1 MTSVIENV
9 FDSIFFNQWPEIRE
23 RMGYPSFYDSLF
35 EYERNKYNSYLN
47 NYQAKYFD
55 SELLNLIHSKQQPE
69 FIKPIIQEIKKYICE
84 KTGINKVTNEC
95 EQWTLTEPCIKE
107 FLYFN
112 KTPSFIVK
120 NLLETEPEYYPDIL
134 TLDGEKYKYSY
145 FIWRREGDPNIRRA
159 DKNEIVTPENFKNYS
174 RFDTIGW
181 SVKQLRTFFRT
192 HILPILLQ
200 KCNIKINTDLPN
212 YKKIID
218 NVSIKQSLNVLID
231 EYIRTNTIPID
242 MNNVSKIKMEIT
254 RLSNN
259 LEDVSPYDITK
270 DMRYHF
276 GLYNFIAALLIQ
288 RGIVQKSLQQKIINI
303 RTRIEKKQST
313 EFKYKWQQMCAKLTK
328 WDIEQLR
335 ELAVIENI
343 PNYQIKSKRE
353 LCKEFE
359 EILQRKI
366 DDHRRQMIRY
376 IPDPEK
382 PSDAKDT
389 QLNELFERHIQNNL
403 TPNEQRHKQRYPQQY
418 SQKCQNND
426 SLLGDSLTDIKPEFF
441 FTYKHNNKIF
451 CDDIRILYDQVIKRQ
466 EINNPYDRTPL
477 SQEVIRSI
485 EKTYNKLKDTML
497 SLKDEENEQPVPL
510 QSILT
515 SKTTDL
521 LALFFHHAPM
531 ENFIYSD
538 EIAFTDFVM
547 YLKIDSILSERE
559 AQYIMDLPDLQS
571 QKIGLVDLL
580 TMKIRNDE
588 NVIDGFSS
596 MASSITDIYNNVF
609 TDQLDS
615 PIPSEPSPTES
626 SPTDESSEPSESS
639 PTDESSEPSQPSPTG
654 ESSEQPFT
662 FRFEDLNFETDDTD
676 ISDDES
682 YQPSSV
688 GSDDE
693 SYQSQSSLTSDEESE
708 ISSPTQSNSQQESDN
723 IVIQRKAIVFI
734 SNLTNVPDINYLNI
748 IRTNSQKIAD
758 FIRYL
763 IEANIL
769 NAYVLYEWTQT
780 GLLSQEG
787 VLIETNLPK
796 LKIKLLEKLIEIIQD
811 TPNTA
816 ETISNIIRTHNIFN

>member
-1 MTSVIENV
+1 MTSAVNS
-9 FDSIFFNQWPEIRE
+9 DSIFSTITWEQWPEIRE

-47 NYQAKYFD
+47 NYQEKYFN
-55 SELLNLIHSKQQPE
+55 SELLNLIHSEQPE
-69 FIKPIIQEIKKYICE
+69 FIKPIIQEIKRYICE
-84 KTGINKVTNEC
+84 KTGIDKVTNEC

-120 NLLETEPEYYPDIL
+120 NLLETEPEDYSDIL
-134 TLDGEKYKYSY
+134 TLDGEKYKYAY

-159 DKNEIVTPENFKNYS
+159 DKSEIVTRENFKNYS

-181 SVKQLRTFFRT
+181 SVKQLRTFFAT
-192 HILPILLQ
+192 HILPILLK
-200 KCNIKINTDLPN
+200 KCNIKINTNLPN

-218 NVSIKQSLNVLID
+218 NISFKQPLNTLID

-242 MNNVSKIKMEIT
+242 MNNVSKIKMEVN
-254 RLSNN
+254 RLSNY
-259 LEDVSPYDITK
+259 LEDISPYDITK

-288 RGIVQKSLQQKIINI
+288 KGIIQKSLQQKIINI
-303 RTRIEKKQST
+303 RTRIENKQST
-313 EFKYKWQQMCAKLTK
+313 RFKYKWQQMCAKLTK

-343 PNYQIKSKRE
+343 QNYQIKSKRE

-366 DDHRRQMIRY
+366 DDQRHQMIRY

-382 PSDAKDT
+382 PRDTKDK

-403 TPNEQRHKQRYPQQY
+403 TPNEQRHKQRYPEQY

-426 SLLGDSLTDIKPEFF
+426 SLLGDDLTDIKPEFF
-441 FTYKHNNKIF
+441 FIYKHNNKIF
-451 CDDIRILYDQVIKRQ
+451 CDDIRTLYDQVIKRQ

-485 EKTYNKLKDTML
+485 EKTYNKLKDTMV
-497 SLKDEENEQPVPL
+497 SLKDEENEQPIPL

-531 ENFIYSD
+531 ENFLYSD
-538 EIAFTDFVM
+538 EITFAHFVM
-547 YLKIDSILSERE
+547 YLINDFILSERE
-559 AQYIMDLPDLQS
+559 ALNIINLPDLQS
-571 QKIGLVDLL
+571 KKIGLVDLL
-580 TMKIRNDE
+580 TMKIRTDE
-588 NVIDGFSS
+588 NVVDGFSS
-596 MASSITDIYNNVF
+596 MASNITDIYNNVF
-609 TDQLDS
+609 TDRLELSSD
-615 PIPSEPSPTES
+615 IDEP
-626 SPTDESSEPSESS
+626 SPTDESYQPS
-639 PTDESSEPSQPSPTG
+639 PIDESSE
-654 ESSEQPFT
+654 PFT
-662 FRFEDLNFETDDTD
+662 FRFEDLNFDTD
-676 ISDDES
+676 TSDDES

-693 SYQSQSSLTSDEESE
+693 SYESQASDTSDE
-708 ISSPTQSNSQQESDN
+708 SSPIQSNSQQESDN

-734 SNLTNVPDINYLNI
+734 SNLTNIPDINYLNI
-748 IRTNSQKIAD
+748 IRTNATKIAD

-769 NAYVLYEWTQT
+769 NAYVLYEWVQT

-787 VLIETNLPK
+787 IPIETNLLK
-796 LKIKLLEKLIEIIQD
+796 LKIKLLQKLIEIIQD

>member
-1 MTSVIENV
+1 M
-9 FDSIFFNQWPEIRE
+9 
-23 RMGYPSFYDSLF
+23 
-35 EYERNKYNSYLN
+35 
-47 NYQAKYFD
+47 
-55 SELLNLIHSKQQPE
+55 
-69 FIKPIIQEIKKYICE
+69 
-84 KTGINKVTNEC
+84 
-95 EQWTLTEPCIKE
+95 
-107 FLYFN
+107 
-112 KTPSFIVK
+112 
-120 NLLETEPEYYPDIL
+120 
-134 TLDGEKYKYSY
+134 
-145 FIWRREGDPNIRRA
+145 
-159 DKNEIVTPENFKNYS
+159 
-174 RFDTIGW
+174 
-181 SVKQLRTFFRT
+181 
-192 HILPILLQ
+192 
-200 KCNIKINTDLPN
+200 
-212 YKKIID
+212 
-218 NVSIKQSLNVLID
+218 
-231 EYIRTNTIPID
+231 
-242 MNNVSKIKMEIT
+242 
-254 RLSNN
+254 
-259 LEDVSPYDITK
+259 
-270 DMRYHF
+270 
-276 GLYNFIAALLIQ
+276 
-288 RGIVQKSLQQKIINI
+288 NI

-477 SQEVIRSI
+477 SQEVIKSI

-615 PIPSEPSPTES
+615 PIPSEPSPTDES
-626 SPTDESSEPSESS
+626 SEPSPTDESSEPS
-639 PTDESSEPSQPSPTG
+639 PTDESSEPSPTDESSEPSPTG

-816 ETISNIIRTHNIFN
+816 EIISNIIRTHNIFN